1 MACGRPVIVASAGG
15 ATEIFKD
22 GHDAL
27 GFTPGDEAELAARIL
42 KLLEDF
48 AEGMRLAENARQTVV
63 RRFSDERLGGEL
75 AAVYA
80 RARAS

>member
-15 ATEIFKD
+15 AAEIFRD

-27 GFTPGDEAELAARIL
+27 GFEPGDESGLAARIVT
-42 KLLEDF
+42 LLEDF

-75 AAVYA
+75 TAVYTKA
-80 RARAS
+80 L